1 MDYSVL
7 KQKDEKD
14 LVSVVSERKNRSGNK
29 RIGFK
34 NEQVQLTDCTLSM
47 RRIVLLEWIRKTKC
61 HFCGQ
66 HMRNIVGKSC
76 ACLT

>member
-14 LVSVVSERKNRSGNK
+14 WVSVESERKNRSGNK

-34 NEQVQLTDCTLSM
+34 NDKFNLQL
-47 RRIVLLEWIRKTKC
+47 V
-61 HFCGQ
+61 H
-66 HMRNIVGKSC
+66 
-76 ACLT
+76 